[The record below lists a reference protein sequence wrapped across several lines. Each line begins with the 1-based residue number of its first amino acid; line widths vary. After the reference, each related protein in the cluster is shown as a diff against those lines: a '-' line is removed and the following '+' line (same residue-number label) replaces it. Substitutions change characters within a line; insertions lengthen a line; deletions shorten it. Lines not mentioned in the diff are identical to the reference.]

1 MILYIQTKL
10 EGEFP
15 LFLFVKAFQEKLLFL
30 IRFFQSPE
38 TIGSIFPSSDAL
50 TSKLV
55 TQIVPS
61 RSPKKYLEVGAG
73 TGAVTDAIIKKLG
86 PKDTLDVVESDHA
99 LCSLLKNK
107 YKNPNIKIYE
117 KSIEDFEESDYDGI
131 ISSLPFNQFSLD
143 FVKGVFFKYL
153 KMMKPGGFLSYY
165 EYKYPKVCTRLLT
178 EHRQRLEK
186 IRDFKTEV
194 GQKFH
199 EKIEPVWWNLP
210 PADVR
215 SIQKQGSSTL

>member
-1 MILYIQTKL
+1 M
-10 EGEFP
+10 
-15 LFLFVKAFQEKLLFL
+15 
-30 IRFFQSPE
+30 
-38 TIGSIFPSSDAL
+38 
-50 TSKLV
+50 
-55 TQIVPS
+55 TQIAPS

-86 PKDTLDVVESDHA
+86 PKDTLDVVERDPA
-99 LCSLLKNK
+99 LCCLLKNK

-165 EYKYPKVCTRLLT
+165 EYKYPEVCTRLLT
-178 EHRQRLEK
+178 EQRQRLEK
-186 IRDFKTEV
+186 IRNFKTEV
-194 GQKFH
+194 GQKFD
-199 EKIEPVWWNLP
+199 EKIESVWWNLP

-215 SIQKQGSSTL
+215 SIQKKGY